1 MEYFEILHAVF
12 YVEHLWVYDLDRPF
26 FLFFV
31 LYKTVVFLLFVSI
44 CFELI

>member
-1 MEYFEILHAVF
+1 MEYFEILQAVF

-26 FLFFV
+26 SQYRV